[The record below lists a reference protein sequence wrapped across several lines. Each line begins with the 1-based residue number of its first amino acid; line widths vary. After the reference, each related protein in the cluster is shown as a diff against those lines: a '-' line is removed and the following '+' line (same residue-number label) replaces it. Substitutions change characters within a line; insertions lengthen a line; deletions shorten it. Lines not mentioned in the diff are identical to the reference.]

1 MDLLFATTNPAK
13 VKSYAEKLKQYDINL
28 KSIKDLDFKL
38 DIEEN
43 GKNSIENAEIKA
55 KSYYNVAKIPTLGMD
70 VSLYIEELPEDKQ
83 IGTHIRRING
93 KYLTDEEAIEYYTS
107 LAKQYGG
114 KLTAK
119 WVYGVVIYDGKDV
132 KKYSY
137 SKDNFYFI
145 DKASKQRNPGYPLDS
160 ISIIPKYN
168 KYLIE
173 LTKEEKEEN
182 KKEQNTEVFDFIVNA
197 LNVKE
202 CKD

>member
-13 VKSYAEKLKQYDINL
+13 VKAYAEKLKQYDINL
-28 KSIKDLDFKL
+28 KTIKDLDFKL

>member
-1 MDLLFATTNPAK
+1 
-13 VKSYAEKLKQYDINL
+13 
-28 KSIKDLDFKL
+28 
-38 DIEEN
+38 
-43 GKNSIENAEIKA
+43 
-55 KSYYNVAKIPTLGMD
+55 
-70 VSLYIEELPEDKQ
+70 
-83 IGTHIRRING
+83 
-93 KYLTDEEAIEYYTS
+93 S

>member
-137 SKDNFYFI
+137 SKDKFYFI